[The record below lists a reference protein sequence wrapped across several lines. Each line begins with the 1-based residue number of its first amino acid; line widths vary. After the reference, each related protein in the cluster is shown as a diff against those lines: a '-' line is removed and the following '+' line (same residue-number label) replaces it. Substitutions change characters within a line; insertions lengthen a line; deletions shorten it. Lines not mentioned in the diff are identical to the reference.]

1 MERLKPTNDFLF
13 KKLFGESKNADLLK
27 DLLQAILTDIKIKKV
42 QINKDVSLERK
53 LISEKLGILDIVAT
67 LNDSTRVNI
76 EMQVKDYYNTIDRSV
91 FYGTG
96 IYHEN
101 LNSGQDYLEMP
112 KSISIWITDFDVFA
126 EGPFHERARLKRD
139 YENIVLTDK
148 LEIHYIQLTKFKEK
162 CKRIS
167 NKLEQWLT
175 FIKNE
180 NVEEIRMI
188 DNKLVQKAEDEFEYL
203 TGDAETRRLAELRE
217 KAIRDEAAGLKSA
230 RRKGIEEGI
239 QQGIQQGIEKG
250 IEKEKIATAKK
261 MLAKNISIDIIMEV
275 TELTKEEIEKLK

>member
-101 LNSGQDYLEMP
+101 LNRGQDYLEMP
-112 KSISIWITDFDVFA
+112 KSISIWITDYDVFE

-139 YENIVLTDK
+139 YENVVLTDK

-239 QQGIQQGIEKG
+239 EKQKIE
-250 IEKEKIATAKK
+250 TAKK
-261 MLAKNISIDIIMEV
+261 MLAEKIDIELIMKI

>member
-101 LNSGQDYLEMP
+101 LNRGQDYLEMP
-112 KSISIWITDFDVFA
+112 KSISIWITDYDVFE

-139 YENIVLTDK
+139 YENVVLTDK

-239 QQGIQQGIEKG
+239 QQGIEQGIEKNK
-250 IEKEKIATAKK
+250 IEIAKK
-261 MLAKNISIDIIMEV
+261 MLAEKIDIELIMKI
-275 TELTKEEIEKLK
+275 TELTKKEIEKLK

>member
-112 KSISIWITDFDVFA
+112 KSISIWITDYDVFE

-239 QQGIQQGIEKG
+239 QQGIEKQKIE
-250 IEKEKIATAKK
+250 TAKK
-261 MLAKNISIDIIMEV
+261 MLAEKIDIELIMKI

>member
-112 KSISIWITDFDVFA
+112 KSISIWITDYDVFE

-230 RRKGIEEGI
+230 TRKGIE
-239 QQGIQQGIEKG
+239 QGK
-250 IEKEKIATAKK
+250 KEVAKK
-261 MLAKNISIDIIMEV
+261 MLAEKIDIELIMKI